1 MNTLF
6 FQLRNICNHN
16 RDGSEST
23 KATRINNLE
32 LFSKQL
38 KEMGYR
44 HLQPSSLKQKHVQA
58 LVDRWQAE
66 NISVKTIK
74 NRMSHL
80 RWWAEKVGKT
90 NVVLSNKEL

>member
-1 MNTLF
+1 MNDLF
-6 FQLRNICNHN
+6 FQLRNICNRN

-23 KATRINNLE
+23 KATRANNLE
-32 LFSKQL
+32 MFSEQL
-38 KEMGYR
+38 IEMGYR
-44 HLQPSSLKQKHVQA
+44 HLRPSSLKQKHVQS

-80 RWWAEKVGKT
+80 RWWAEKPVSWK
-90 NVVLSNKEL
+90 NKNLTK